1 MAAYLVYICQS
12 VLDREELETYW
23 KESPATLDGHEYKLL
38 AVYTPFERLEGEG
51 EVLGVVLAEFP
62 SAEAAKSWF
71 NCTEYSRVR
80 KHRQRGAKYL
90 GLLVEG
96 GIQGSFDKR
105 PGGAH
110 ALKE

>member
-1 MAAYLVYICQS
+1 MGGYLVYSCQS
-12 VLDREELETYW
+12 VLDRKGLETYW
-23 KESPATLDGHEYKLL
+23 EESPATLAGHEYKLV

-62 SAEAAKSWF
+62 SVEAAKAWF

-96 GIQGSFDKR
+96 GIQMSFDKR
-105 PGGAH
+105 PGGAR